1 MKSVFRGP
9 YTEGKQAC
17 LSQTRLALIAQI
29 ALSAILGMALS
40 VSLYSHVLMSL
51 FPPTSKRAILLTVA
65 LALAAMAAFF
75 LLLRRLAP
83 IFSSLTVQRKLA
95 TVVLSLLLGAAL
107 LFAGTHVLQSTPQG
121 IAFLL
126 PEQSVEIS
134 APIAQLLPN
143 PQLVLLYFKTPLEEV
158 SYNRVDYRGWTR
170 VGSELRLTDWSDN
183 HFIWTGKTGG
193 RVALVFQ
200 RSPRGGFVDV
210 SWGGFTER
218 VNLRSDDSG
227 KYLYVHDYPIPFY
240 ASRGMILLLTL
251 LLYAFGV
258 FGLFLRTW
266 SERDAVQLSWLRATA
281 ALKGQPSDEQTTG
294 ILIVLVFIVIMAVV
308 LRALYLGGPT

>member
-210 SWGGFTER
+210 SWGGF
-218 VNLRSDDSG
+218 
-227 KYLYVHDYPIPFY
+227 
-240 ASRGMILLLTL
+240 
-251 LLYAFGV
+251 
-258 FGLFLRTW
+258 
-266 SERDAVQLSWLRATA
+266 
-281 ALKGQPSDEQTTG
+281 
-294 ILIVLVFIVIMAVV
+294 
-308 LRALYLGGPT
+308 